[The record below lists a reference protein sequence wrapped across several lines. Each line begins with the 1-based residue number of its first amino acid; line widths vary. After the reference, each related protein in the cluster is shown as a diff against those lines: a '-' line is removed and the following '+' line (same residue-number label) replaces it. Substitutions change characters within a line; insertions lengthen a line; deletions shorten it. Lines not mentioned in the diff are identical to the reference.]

1 MTKEEIK
8 AILQTAE
15 GKEVLQE
22 ITNGLT
28 GNRDEILGEKRKLQ
42 SSLETI
48 NSKLNTLEAEGE
60 ALRGENF
67 NLTVDRQ
74 IDKLLDETKI
84 VPQHR
89 RAVRALL
96 KAEPLTIQEKDGE
109 KQVLIGTGE
118 KIQPLEKWVVDW
130 SQTDEGKAYVA
141 APANSGGGAGGSR
154 ESGLTG
160 FNLEGAD
167 PDEILKNLDKISKR
181 I

>member
-8 AILQTAE
+8 ALLQTAE
-15 GKEVLQE
+15 GVQVLKE
-22 ITNGLT
+22 ITDGLA
-28 GNRDEILGEKRKLQ
+28 GNRDLILGEKKKLQ
-42 SSLETI
+42 DSLQAI
-48 NSKLNTLEAEGE
+48 NTKLGELESEGE
-60 ALRGENF
+60 KLRGENF

-118 KIQPLEKWVVDW
+118 KIQPLEKWVADW
-130 SQTDEGKAYVA
+130 SLTDEGKAYVA

-167 PDEILKNLDKISKR
+167 PDEILKNLDKIKKR
-181 I
+181 